1 MPDQSD
7 VEVALAE
14 EIAAAL
20 YPEGSAEPSAFG
32 PEIRI
37 YRGWPQPQLLSADLA
52 AGRVNVTVQPVSGS
66 ARNTTRLPD
75 DWRADPAIPTLVAT
89 VQDATAT
96 FAGNAAPGQ
105 LAGLLVDG
113 AAYVHRT
120 RPGDTPALVAA
131 ILAASVRQVR
141 PAQLAGS
148 SVTVPGIGRLL
159 ARTVADSPA
168 TRELRRQEAT
178 FRITAWCP
186 TPELRDQASA
196 FIDAAFAGRR
206 TLDVAG
212 EPCRLRYIGTSSSDE
227 GQSSNLYRRDLLWQ
241 VEYPTTVRAQLPTQ
255 LFGTTATNTLLTT
268 T

>member
-20 YPEGSAEPSAFG
+20 YPEGPAEPSALG
-32 PEIRI
+32 PELRI

-52 AGRVNVTVQPVSGS
+52 AGRINVTVQPVTGS

-75 DWRADPAIPTLVAT
+75 DWNADPAVPTLTAT

-113 AAYVHRT
+113 AAHVHRT

-131 ILAASVRQVR
+131 SLAASVRQAR

-148 SVTVPGIGRLL
+148 SVTVPGVGRLL
-159 ARTVADSPA
+159 ARIVADSPA
-168 TRELRRQEAT
+168 TRELRRQDAT

-196 FIDAAFAGRR
+196 FIDAAFADRR

-212 EPCRLRYIGTSSSDE
+212 EPCRLRYVGTSSSDE

-241 VEYPTTVRAQLPTQ
+241 VEYPTTIRVQLPTQ
-255 LFGTTATNTLLTT
+255 LFGTTATNAIPTT

>member
-20 YPEGSAEPSAFG
+20 YPGGTAEPSALG
-32 PEIRI
+32 PEFRI

-52 AGRVNVTVQPVSGS
+52 AGRINVTVQPVSGS
-66 ARNTTRLPD
+66 ARNTTRFPD
-75 DWRADPAIPTLVAT
+75 EWRANPATPTLTAAVQNAT
-89 VQDATAT
+89 VT

-105 LAGLLVDG
+105 LAGLLIDG
-113 AAYVHRT
+113 ASYVHRT
-120 RPGDTPALVAA
+120 RPGDTPGLVAA
-131 ILAASVRQVR
+131 SLAASVRQAR

-148 SVTVPGIGRLL
+148 SITITGAGHLL

-168 TRELRRQEAT
+168 TRELRRQEVT

-186 TPELRDQASA
+186 TPELRDQVSA
-196 FIDAAFAGRR
+196 FIDVAFADCR
-206 TLDVAG
+206 TLGVSG
-212 EPCRLRYIGTSSSDE
+212 ESCRLRYAGTSSSDE

-241 VEYPTTVRAQLPTQ
+241 VEYSMTNRAQLPTQ
-255 LFGTTATNTLLTT
+255 LFGTTATNTIPTT
-268 T
+268 I